1 MNMVIMDVPS
11 DDLLLITNL
20 RLSSPD
26 ILPNLL
32 NEKRMKYSS
41 VFFPV

>member
-11 DDLLLITNL
+11 DDLLITNL